1 VAEIENSDQKYLSEL
16 KNTISE
22 QKSVLLSFD
31 CGVEFDGRFIC
42 PVCSAELEAFRA
54 DVAEG
59 NAKLE
64 RLEEKLQELDLQK
77 REATG
82 AIEKAQRLL
91 HIQKNSTRAE
101 VFRLKGGFSI
111 FSLRC

>member
-1 VAEIENSDQKYLSEL
+1 MKL
-16 KNTISE
+16 
-22 QKSVLLSFD
+22 
-31 CGVEFDGRFIC
+31 EFLTAILFC

-77 REATG
+77 QEATA

-101 VFRLKGGFSI
+101 VFRLRGGFSI
-111 FSLRC
+111 FNVTIAN